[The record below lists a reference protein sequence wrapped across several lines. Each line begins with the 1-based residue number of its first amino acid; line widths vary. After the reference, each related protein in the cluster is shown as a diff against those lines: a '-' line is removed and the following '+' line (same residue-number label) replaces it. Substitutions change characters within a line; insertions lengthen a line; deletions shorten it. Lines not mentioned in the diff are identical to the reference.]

1 MTVYEIPNINH
12 CTVIVIGDPV
22 VGYEIRANTGWYI
35 HTANHKEKMY
45 ATIILV
51 PSSYNFSTI
60 QIVAEEDLPEGAE
73 IHGNADEKE

>member
-1 MTVYEIPNINH
+1 MTVYEIPNITH
-12 CTVIVIGDPV
+12 CTVIEIGDPV

-45 ATIILV
+45 AIIILV

-60 QIVAEEDLPEGAE
+60 KIVAEEDLPEGAE
-73 IHGNADEKE
+73 IHGNAHEKE